1 MTNGTSRTRIF
12 FPGKGN
18 AVYSILL
25 CFSPPPSC
33 FHKSRSAS
41 FKTTEGSKVHSVT
54 TPQCRCSRCSRHS
67 RRIHRLRC
75 ERSGFRS
82 SSCRS
87 PSTRRRST
95 CAGRKGRAWSTS
107 RRRGCRPA
115 RTQSR
120 VLYRGVDLCKRLQH
134 VVRDT
139 HFHVPVAR
147 DIE

>member
-12 FPGKGN
+12 FPGKGS

-25 CFSPPPSC
+25 CFSPSASC

-41 FKTTEGSKVHSVT
+41 FKTTEGSKVQSVT
-54 TPQCRCSRCSRHS
+54 TPQCRHS

-95 CAGRKGRAWSTS
+95 CAGRKGHAWSTS
-107 RRRGCRPA
+107 RRRGFRPA

-120 VLYRGVDLCKRLQH
+120 VLYRGVELCK
-134 VVRDT
+134 T
-139 HFHVPVAR
+139 TTAR
-147 DIE
+147 CTRHPPPRPCCT

>member
-1 MTNGTSRTRIF
+1 MERRVQGSSSLVREMPFILF
-12 FPGKGN
+12 FY
-18 AVYSILL
+18 VSLL
-25 CFSPPPSC
+25 PFLFSQ
-33 FHKSRSAS
+33 KEVAS

-54 TPQCRCSRCSRHS
+54 TPQCRHS

-107 RRRGCRPA
+107 RRRGFRPA

-120 VLYRGVDLCKRLQH
+120 VLYWGVDLCKRLQH
-134 VVRDT
+134 VVRGT
-139 HFHVPVAR
+139 HLHVPVAR
-147 DIE
+147 DVE